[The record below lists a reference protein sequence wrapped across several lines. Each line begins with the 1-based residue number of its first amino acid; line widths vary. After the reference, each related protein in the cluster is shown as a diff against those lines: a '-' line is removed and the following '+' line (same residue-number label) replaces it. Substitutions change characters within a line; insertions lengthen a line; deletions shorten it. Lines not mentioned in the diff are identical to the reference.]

1 MTDYT
6 FFYWIEMLLK
16 EGNVLF
22 IVLACLIVFFT
33 LKKEIIMV
41 LCRLNTV
48 KLGDYEIKFKKK
60 CLK

>member
-22 IVLACLIVFFT
+22 IVLVMLPT
-33 LKKEIIMV
+33 
-41 LCRLNTV
+41 
-48 KLGDYEIKFKKK
+48 Y
-60 CLK
+60 